1 MSRGAPADAGGGGRV
16 AFSALLV
23 VLVAVAMMLLVRAQP
38 HAQPFDPRSGADDG
52 ARGLVI
58 LLRQYG
64 ADVEVVRSVPTPG
77 ADRRVLVLQDRLN
90 QDQRRD
96 LRSFADAGGV
106 VVMADPDSPLAG
118 DRSATT
124 IDGSEVVLGNDLSQ
138 QVNVP
143 AGTCTIGSM
152 AHLRGLYVYEGV
164 ELRVGPGE
172 SSCFGSRSTAFAVAR
187 PRAEGVVVALGD
199 NKLFTNRYLRFA
211 DNAALATALLAPTS
225 GSRLSIV
232 LGAEAPKT
240 VADIGTGDKSL
251 SDLVRPGVWMAVTQL
266 AIAFLVFALAKAIRP
281 GRPVREPEQV
291 PVAGSEL
298 VVATGSL
305 MHRARHAQRAGWLLR
320 GNLFRALCERFR
332 LPSSTSIES
341 LDAAVSART
350 DLAPGRISAV
360 LHRDVSDHHELLQ
373 LSNSLQEIRDLV
385 LEGAHHD

>member
-1 MSRGAPADAGGGGRV
+1 M

-38 HAQPFDPRSGADDG
+38 HTQPFDPRSGADDG
-52 ARGLVI
+52 ARGLV
-58 LLRQYG
+58 LLLERYG
-64 ADVEVVRSVPTPG
+64 ATVDVVRSVPSPES
-77 ADRRVLVLQDRLN
+77 DRRILVLQDRLN
-90 QDQRRD
+90 DDQRRD

-118 DRSATT
+118 ERSATT
-124 IDGSEVVLGNDLSQ
+124 IDGSDIVLGNDLSQ
-138 QVNVP
+138 QINVP
-143 AGTCTIGSM
+143 AGTCTIGSLS
-152 AHLRGLYVYEGV
+152 HLRGLYVETGV
-164 ELRVGPGE
+164 KLRVGTGE
-172 SSCFGSRSTAFAVAR
+172 TSCFGGTSTAFAVAR
-187 PRAEGVVVALGD
+187 PRGEGIVVALGD
-199 NKLFTNRYLRFA
+199 NRLLTNRYLRFA

-225 GSRLSIV
+225 GSRVSIV

-240 VADIGTGDKSL
+240 VADIGTGDKTL

-266 AIAFLVFALAKAIRP
+266 AIAFLVFALAKAVRP

-291 PVAGSEL
+291 PIAGSEL

-332 LPSSTSIES
+332 LPSSTSIEA
-341 LDAAVSART
+341 LDATVSART